1 MCALPCSKV
10 YIAVLTKSTQEQTQD
25 SVALFWVQV
34 SSRSISHCFATH
46 VLLSC
51 RQEITVA
58 LEMIQLGQLA
68 ADTYIFGATDSF
80 GFEERIPLV
89 YLVVKQYCA
98 KPRALRELL
107 LAMLERG
114 ADPDAFNSPSNPN
127 PGATGSDRPKH
138 KLPINTDILASWL
151 TSSGTYLVYRPIR
164 TSLRHTVIRCGNRSG
179 TCCSRGNGFTRTP
192 PELFIGASPPCR
204 RRWDWHKF
212 VARKGWE

>member
-114 ADPDAFNSPSNPN
+114 ADPDASDDHIRRDVVGSGYGEGHTEVLVAWSRRPSP
-127 PGATGSDRPKH
+127 GRRAVIAAGLH
-138 KLPINTDILASWL
+138 
-151 TSSGTYLVYRPIR
+151 SS
-164 TSLRHTVIRCGNRSG
+164 
-179 TCCSRGNGFTRTP
+179 
-192 PELFIGASPPCR
+192 
-204 RRWDWHKF
+204 
-212 VARKGWE
+212 